1 MIIDFLVLN
10 ITNIYIASLLLSVLY
25 LNDKFLY
32 IILIIDILL
41 NGIPLIT
48 MLIIILFKFKI
59 YIFKIINQND
69 FTLMLLLTC
78 YYFIFGTL
86 IYSIYN
92 DFNLFI
98 INYLLKYLAINL
110 IIYYAGIKYLTSK
123 YN

>member
-10 ITNIYIASLLLSVLY
+10 ITNIYIASFLLSVLY

-32 IILIIDILL
+32 LILIIDILL

-48 MLIIILFKFKI
+48 IIIIILFQFKKN
-59 YIFKIINQND
+59 IFKIINQNV

-78 YYFIFGTL
+78 YYFIFGIL
-86 IYSIYN
+86 IYIIYN
-92 DFNLFI
+92 DFNLYI

-110 IIYYAGIKYLTSK
+110 IIYYTGIKYLTSK

>member
-10 ITNIYIASLLLSVLY
+10 ITNIYIASFLLSILY

-32 IILIIDILL
+32 SILIIDILL
-41 NGIPLIT
+41 NGTPLIT
-48 MLIIILFKFKI
+48 IIIIILFQLKKN
-59 YIFKIINQND
+59 IFKIINQNI

-78 YYFIFGTL
+78 YYFIFGIF
-86 IYSIYN
+86 IYIVYN
-92 DFNLFI
+92 DFNLYI

-110 IIYYAGIKYLTSK
+110 IIYYTGIKYLTSK